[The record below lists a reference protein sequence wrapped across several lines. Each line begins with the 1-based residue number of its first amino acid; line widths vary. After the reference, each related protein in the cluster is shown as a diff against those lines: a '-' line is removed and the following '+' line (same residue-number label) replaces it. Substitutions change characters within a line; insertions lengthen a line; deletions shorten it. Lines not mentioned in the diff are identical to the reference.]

1 MAATAAASGS
11 HSPDAKDPIM
21 NDSTAA
27 TVDLRDYLLGTYDEL
42 KRRLVRRLGSD
53 DLAGDAL
60 QDTWMRLD
68 ARRDRLDPVQNPAAY
83 LLRMAMNTVVDRQR
97 ADHRLMNLDEV
108 GALMEFADPAPDPSQ
123 NAENEFAVQDMLAL
137 LQRMPERRRR
147 ILLAI
152 RVEGLQQRDV
162 AERLGVSLRLVQRE
176 LKAAQEYLA
185 ARSADGRPV
194 RF

>member
-1 MAATAAASGS
+1 
-11 HSPDAKDPIM
+11 M
-21 NDSTAA
+21 NDSAA
-27 TVDLRDYLLGTYDEL
+27 GTVDLRDYLLGTYDEL
-42 KRRLVRRLGSD
+42 KRRLVKRLGSEE
-53 DLAGDAL
+53 LAGDAL

-68 ARRDRLDPVQNPAAY
+68 ARHARLEPVQNPAGY

-97 ADHRLMNLDEV
+97 ADHRLMSLDEITT
-108 GALMEFADPAPDPSQ
+108 LMEMADPGPGPAQ
-123 NAENEFAVQDMLAL
+123 AAENEIAVQQMLGL

-162 AERLGVSLRLVQRE
+162 ADRLGVSLRLVQRE

-185 ARSADGRPV
+185 ARTAEGQPV

>member
-1 MAATAAASGS
+1 
-11 HSPDAKDPIM
+11 M

-123 NAENEFAVQDMLAL
+123 NAENEFAVQDMLGL

>member
-1 MAATAAASGS
+1 
-11 HSPDAKDPIM
+11 M
-21 NDSTAA
+21 NDSAA
-27 TVDLRDYLLGTYDEL
+27 ALVDLRDYLLGTYDEL
-42 KRRLVRRLGSD
+42 KRRLSRRLGSE

-68 ARRDRLDPVQNPAAY
+68 ARRDRLAPVQNPAAY

-97 ADHRLMNLDEV
+97 ADHRLMSTDEI
-108 GALMEFADPAPDPSQ
+108 GALMEMADPGPGPAQ
-123 NAENEFAVQDMLAL
+123 VAETGYAMEHMLAL

-152 RVEGLQQRDV
+152 RVEGLQQREV

-185 ARSADGRPV
+185 LRSADGQHV